1 MSTSLGISLNR
12 SRSNSFQ
19 RMDTGK
25 RLLSILCLA
34 LLSVHSYSQEVIPE
48 VETVIKDDAVYHQPS
63 AEPFTGIVEW
73 YHENYRVGSRK
84 NYIDGKQNGL
94 TELFYD
100 NGQIWV
106 RQNYLDG
113 ELNGLSE
120 WFDRN
125 GQLSSRTNYVYGVQD
140 GFREEFSVD
149 GNLIRTM
156 IFRNGE
162 LVEENLN
169 PEQAFI
175 APLQLNDFGEPIC

>member
-1 MSTSLGISLNR
+1 M
-12 SRSNSFQ
+12 
-19 RMDTGK
+19 K
-25 RLLSILCLA
+25 KLLSILCVV
-34 LLSVHSYSQEVIPE
+34 LLSSYSYSQEIIPE
-48 VETVIKDDAVYHQPS
+48 IETVTRDDVVYHQS
-63 AEPFTGIVEW
+63 STKSFTGIVEW
-73 YHENYRVGSRK
+73 YHDNYRVGSRK
-84 NYIDGKQNGL
+84 NYIDGKLNGL

-106 RQNYLDG
+106 RQNYIDG

-149 GNLIRTM
+149 GDLIRTM

>member
-1 MSTSLGISLNR
+1 
-12 SRSNSFQ
+12 
-19 RMDTGK
+19 MDTK
-25 RLLSILCLA
+25 KKLPSILCLV
-34 LLSVHSYSQEVIPE
+34 LLSAHSYSQEVISE
-48 VETVIKDDAVYHQPS
+48 AETVTKDGSVYHQPS
-63 AEPFTGIVEW
+63 TEPFTGVVEW
-73 YHENYRVGSRK
+73 YHDNYRVGSRK
-84 NYIDGKQNGL
+84 NYIEGKLNGL

-140 GFREEFSVD
+140 GFREEFSVN
-149 GNLIRTM
+149 GSLIRTM

-162 LVEENLN
+162 LVEEDLS
-169 PEQAFI
+169 P
-175 APLQLNDFGEPIC
+175 